1 MEYSK
6 YKDLVDKYYQKD
18 CRELNFQNRVI
29 IPFLESFLP
38 PKYEVVDTST
48 IYKNWK
54 NYKNEKG
61 NGICRDKFAEN
72 YTPDLLLIENWS
84 LFAENKERPSIII
97 EVKRPTATDIKHANN
112 EIEEYL
118 SKADHVIL
126 SDCITWEFYKKQDNE
141 KTSHKIYLS
150 KDEKPVCNRG
160 LPYERNIDWK
170 DENALEDVKE
180 KIYEILKL
188 NG

>member
-38 PKYEVVDTST
+38 LKYEVVDTST

-54 NYKNEKG
+54 NYKDEKG
-61 NGICRDKFAEN
+61 NGICRDKFAED
-72 YTPDLLLIENWS
+72 YTPDLLIIENWS
-84 LFAENKERPSIII
+84 LFAKNKEKPFIII
-97 EVKRPTATDIKHANN
+97 ELKRPTATDRKHAEK
-112 EIEEYL
+112 EIKEYL
-118 SKADHVIL
+118 SKSDHVIL
-126 SDCITWEFYKKQDNE
+126 SDGITWEFYERQDNE
-141 KTSHKIYLS
+141 IIPHKIYLS
-150 KDEKPVCNRG
+150 KDEKSVCKRD
-160 LPYERNIDWK
+160 LPSERNIDWK
-170 DENALEDVKE
+170 EEDAFEDVKK
-180 KIYEILKL
+180 KINEILKL